1 MNNGMASAMVILCGR
16 YIGGGEEEA
25 YIRSI
30 SCQTEPTVVTMPAN
44 QYTFLQNRHFCI
56 FSPEFDRKLRQFPER
71 KVQEVFNVCCSPGHD
86 VAGIEGGAI

>member
-1 MNNGMASAMVILCGR
+1 MNNGMARAMVILCGR

-44 QYTFLQNRHFCI
+44 QIFFSSKSAFLHFLPVSSLTLLQ
-56 FSPEFDRKLRQFPER
+56 FSER
-71 KVQEVFNVCCSPGHD
+71 KVQEVFNVCCSPEHD